1 MYIFPSPTLLLLNY
15 PGLVLQRFA
24 FIPLNPPILCSTGRS
39 ELCQHLR
46 SRGNQ
51 QLGRDGAAGE
61 ETRQEP
67 EEKMLVRQINWRGGK
82 QQPGSVQAGCQR
94 AETLLLEKK
103 PVCTT
108 MGCCFPPPCFFTSAA
123 CG

>member
-1 MYIFPSPTLLLLNY
+1 
-15 PGLVLQRFA
+15 
-24 FIPLNPPILCSTGRS
+24 
-39 ELCQHLR
+39 
-46 SRGNQ
+46 
-51 QLGRDGAAGE
+51 
-61 ETRQEP
+61 
-67 EEKMLVRQINWRGGK
+67 MLVRQINWRGGK

-103 PVCTT
+103 LVCTT